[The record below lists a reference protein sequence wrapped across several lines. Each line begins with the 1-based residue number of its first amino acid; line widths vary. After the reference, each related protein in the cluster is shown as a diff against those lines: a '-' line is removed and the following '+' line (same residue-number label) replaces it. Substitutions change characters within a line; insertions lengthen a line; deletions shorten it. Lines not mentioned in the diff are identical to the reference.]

1 MNNDKKT
8 SSRSDSGENLA
19 PSKAAPLVVDEAR
32 MLLPG
37 IQALFGFQLI
47 AVFNQVFS
55 TILTPFEQRIHLLAI
70 FLTVVTTIILITPAA
85 YHRQMEVQDVTEGFI
100 NLATRLILAS
110 MIPLA
115 ISICLDF
122 YLISRIILRDEV
134 WSLVFSIGLLL
145 LFFGFWFGLPRT
157 AAIQRLRRPKH

>member
-1 MNNDKKT
+1 MNSKKST
-8 SSRSDSGENLA
+8 SQGAGESLA

-47 AVFNQVFS
+47 AVFNAAFS
-55 TILTPFEQRIHLLAI
+55 EKLGPFEQRLHLLAI
-70 FLTVVTTIILITPAA
+70 ALTVITSIILITPAA

-100 NLATRLILAS
+100 HLATRLILTS

-115 ISICLDF
+115 LSICLDF
-122 YLISRIILRDEV
+122 YIISWMILNDTF
-134 WSLVFSIGLLL
+134 WSLIFSVGLLV
-145 LFFGFWFGLPRT
+145 LFLGFWFGLPRSQ
-157 AAIQRLRRPKH
+157 AIHHLRKPKR